1 MMRTYLLHLLQV
13 EVHRGFNQLVFLQGR
28 RFVVCLKVILAVRC
42 QTYQTRFHSLLFD
55 TCTEI
60 TGYTTLHVIATNLRV
75 AWKFQ
80 FLRLVHHI
88 CQCGIVQKR
97 PGAKCLC
104 TLGTAE
110 DPQIIFLV
118 PKIMNA
124 FYAVP
129 VPTWYS
135 HWIFSLV

>member
-1 MMRTYLLHLLQV
+1 
-13 EVHRGFNQLVFLQGR
+13 
-28 RFVVCLKVILAVRC
+28 
-42 QTYQTRFHSLLFD
+42 LFD

-135 HWIFSLV
+135 HWIFSLVYRTAKLFCELFHFVVYCREMFEMK